1 MRLPLKD
8 PKNSNIQEIN
18 SALTRIAESF
28 FRSISP
34 RILMHEVSVMLA
46 DGTVTQSST
55 FDIGNVSKHYEH
67 FMRSLTGW
75 QTSGIGKSK
84 IEDLNRIYCEI
95 IKSVGNYD
103 VRVYFGVQFHTLPY
117 YRVNKKVIDILQNLR
132 QLEDEGIQY
141 YSQIAQQGNNM
152 IEEEI
157 SSRGIANVGDEVLL
171 ENLLENERFY
181 GDLVKKAEAIEKGY
195 PQYHDINYRKEL
207 LVKDLTSFVIDLY
220 QVPPVLIDY
229 DKFTQG
235 EAGVS
240 MYVDVGTIK
249 NKKTREVDPFLNTK
263 RLSPTHS
270 EQIISVLLEVQNAM
284 DRT

>member
-8 PKNSNIQEIN
+8 TKNSNIQEIN
-18 SALTRIAESF
+18 SAFYRIAECF

-34 RILMHEVSVMLA
+34 RISMHEVNVMLA
-46 DGTVTQSST
+46 DGTITQSLT
-55 FDIGNVSKHYEH
+55 FDIGNVSKYYEH

-75 QTSGIGKSK
+75 QTSDVGKSQ

-95 IKSVGNYD
+95 NKSVGKYD

-117 YRVNKKVIDILQNLR
+117 YQVNKKVLAIQQNLR
-132 QLEDEGIQY
+132 QLENEGIRY
-141 YSQIAQQGNNM
+141 YSWIAQQGNNM
-152 IEEEI
+152 IEEEL

-171 ENLLENERFY
+171 ENLLENEGFY

-195 PQYHDINYRKEL
+195 PQYLDINYRKER
-207 LVKDLTSFVIDLY
+207 LVKDLMSLVIELY

-229 DKFTQG
+229 NKFTQG

-240 MYVDVGTIK
+240 MYVDVATIK
-249 NKKTREVDPFLNTK
+249 NKKTRAVDPFLSTK

-270 EQIISVLLEVQNAM
+270 AQIISVILEIQNAM
-284 DRT
+284 DRI